1 MAIDGKEEVA
11 AVTQGKELGTL
22 VKDDIQA
29 DNQQQS
35 ASLALDVPT
44 SNKHGLVESKERER
58 FVAAKECIVDGK
70 LLHLQTFLQ
79 YAKNPEIQPTSK
91 QLSVRLKAY
100 KYTKLRD
107 T

>member
-11 AVTQGKELGTL
+11 AVTQGKEPATL
-22 VKDDIQA
+22 VQDIQA

-35 ASLALDVPT
+35 ASLALDVPM
-44 SNKHGLVESKERER
+44 SNKHSLVESKEREK
-58 FVAAKECIVDGK
+58 FVAAKERIVDGK

-79 YAKNPEIQPTSK
+79 YAKNPEIRPTSK